1 MSSRQR
7 VLVVDDFTDAR
18 EMYREYLASVG
29 YDVIEA
35 ANGVEAVERA
45 IDTSPDVILMD
56 LSLPLMD
63 GLEATRRLK
72 ADRRTTAIP
81 VVAMSGF
88 DLSMVP
94 ADASLAGAV
103 SFVAKPCFP
112 HEVVQAIQRALS
124 GQIDLPAVSAT
135 RGRRRVPSQ

>member
-1 MSSRQR
+1 MASRQR

-29 YDVIEA
+29 YEVIEA
-35 ANGVEAVERA
+35 SNGVEAVERA
-45 IDTSPDVILMD
+45 IEASPDVILMD
-56 LSLPLMD
+56 LRLPIMD

-88 DLSMVP
+88 DLSVVP
-94 ADASLAGAV
+94 GDASTAGAV
-103 SFVAKPCFP
+103 AFVAKPCFP

-124 GQIDLPAVSAT
+124 GQVDQPSVT
-135 RGRRRVPSQ
+135 PQVGRRRTSNH